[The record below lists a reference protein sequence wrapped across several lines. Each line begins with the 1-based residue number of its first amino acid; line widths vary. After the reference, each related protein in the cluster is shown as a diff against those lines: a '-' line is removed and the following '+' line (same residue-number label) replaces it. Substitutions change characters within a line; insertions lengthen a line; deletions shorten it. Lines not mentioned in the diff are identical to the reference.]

1 MAGEVG
7 NMSSNYSIGVEEEY
21 MLCDNAGDLSD
32 KANLLMD
39 VLPKKMLDRYSYELI
54 LSEFE
59 SNTSVHTDV
68 NECMSEVSLLRNT
81 INDIAL
87 KNNFRIGISGTHPT
101 AKTNNQEFVVNNSY
115 NWVSDQLKYYATKN
129 ITFSIHVHIGLDD
142 KDKLVKVTNTLR
154 RWIAP
159 MLALSTNSPFFE
171 GENTGML
178 SSRTFQFGLFPR
190 TEIPTFIKSFNDY
203 EDLINKY
210 IETKTISK
218 PRQIWWK
225 IRPHYDYNTIE
236 FRVCDVQR
244 SFEKTEMIIA
254 LVQALVRTI
263 VVNKDYDH
271 DYCYEYL
278 TDALWKASSK
288 NFSCTIIDPY
298 DNKLISMNSMI
309 NKMIAYCK
317 DSLNYF
323 GNLHVLKSV
332 EDILDKGTEANDQ
345 IALYNESGFKKLKK
359 YLMNSV
365 DYQYKRRNNV

>member
-1 MAGEVG
+1 MAGEVSD
-7 NMSSNYSIGVEEEY
+7 MSNNYSIGVEEEY
-21 MLCDNAGDLSD
+21 MLCDNAGDLSN

-39 VLPKKMLDRYSYELI
+39 VLPKKLLDRYSYELI

-101 AKTNNQEFVVNNSY
+101 AKTNNQKFVVNNSY

-142 KDKLVKVTNTLR
+142 KDKLIKVTNTLR

-190 TEIPTFIKSFNDY
+190 SEIPTFIKSYNDY

-263 VVNKDYDH
+263 VENRDYDH

-288 NFSCTIIDPY
+288 DFSCAIIDPY
-298 DNKLISMNSMI
+298 DNKLTSMKDMI
-309 NKMIAYCK
+309 YKMISYSEN
-317 DSLNYF
+317 SLNYF
-323 GNLHVLKSV
+323 GNQHVLKSV
-332 EDILDKGTEANDQ
+332 KDIVDNGTEANEQ
-345 IALYNESGFKKLKK
+345 IALYNESGFNKLKK